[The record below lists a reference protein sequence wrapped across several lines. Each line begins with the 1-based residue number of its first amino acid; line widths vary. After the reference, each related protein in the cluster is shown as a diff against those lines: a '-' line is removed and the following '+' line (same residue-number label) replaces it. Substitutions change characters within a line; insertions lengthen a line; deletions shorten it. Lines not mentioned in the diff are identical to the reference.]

1 MDFQGGDGGSAGGG
15 YTTNSYGGGGGGTQD
30 TSSSDKKARRSYDE
44 QTLIPITIQ
53 MAFKAHPDTTSG
65 DGSLV
70 LEDGRALHTVK
81 IMGAVRGV
89 EDTSTNIVYTIE
101 DGTGVLEV
109 KQWLDDGESTALRA
123 IREQTAQDN
132 VYIKVVGQIKDY
144 DGKKI
149 LVANSVR
156 PLSTGNE
163 LTHHF
168 LEVAYSSEKFKR
180 ADSIVPPMMNFN
192 SNTNTIGGNPQGA
205 AGGMM
210 AGAGAG
216 GSACKQRILALIQ
229 EHDDDSEEGVSIDT
243 CIQFLSDIP
252 EAEIRRTL
260 ELLSEEGSIYST
272 VNESCFKFAA

>member
-30 TSSSDKKARRSYDE
+30 TSSSDKKARRPYDE

-53 MAFKAHPDTTSG
+53 MAFKAHPDSSSG

-81 IMGAVRGV
+81 IIGAVRGV

-109 KQWLDDGESTALRA
+109 KQWLDDGESTALRQL
-123 IREQTAQDN
+123 REQTAHDN

-156 PLSTGNE
+156 PLTTGNE

-168 LEVAYSSEKFKR
+168 LEVMYSSEKFKR

-192 SNTNTIGGNPQGA
+192 NNAKTIGGNPQGA
-205 AGGMM
+205 GGM
-210 AGAGAG
+210 GGGDG
-216 GSACKQRILALIQ
+216 GSAYRQRILALIQ
-229 EHDDDSEEGVSIDT
+229 EHDDDSEEGVSVDT

-252 EAEIRRTL
+252 QAEIRRTL